1 MQFILKDGY
10 IYLVKN
16 EVSPNN
22 RVEGTVI
29 IKYVDDFENKRFSYS
44 VNDGP
49 YQRLV
54 NETLIIEKNE
64 LNKPYL
70 DLKIK
75 ASNKEGTEIFK
86 TDRLPITY
94 SLVIGGKV
102 EDSYPQTMN
111 MLINKANRLEKTLET
126 KVNELDQKTIK
137 TISEL
142 EKRVRDLEEVGEL
155 I

>member
-29 IKYVDDFENKRFSYS
+29 VKYVDDFENKRFSYS

-49 YQRLV
+49 YKTIK
-54 NETLIIEKNE
+54 NEIIVIEKEE

-75 ASNKEGTEIFK
+75 ASNKEGTEVFK

-102 EDSYPQTMN
+102 EDSYPQT
-111 MLINKANRLEKTLET
+111 INVLMSRLN
-126 KVNELDQKTIK
+126 KVEQRIQ
-137 TISEL
+137 
-142 EKRVRDLEEVGEL
+142 DLEEVGEL

>member
-29 IKYVDDFENKRFSYS
+29 VKYVDDFENKRFSYS

-49 YQRLV
+49 YKTIQ
-54 NETLIIEKNE
+54 NETIVIEKEE

-75 ASNKEGTEIFK
+75 ASNKEGTEVFK

-102 EDSYPQTMN
+102 EDSYPQT
-111 MLINKANRLEKTLET
+111 INVLMSRLN
-126 KVNELDQKTIK
+126 KVEQRIQ
-137 TISEL
+137 
-142 EKRVRDLEEVGEL
+142 DLEEVGEL

>member
-29 IKYVDDFENKRFSYS
+29 VKYVDDFENKRFAYS

-49 YQRLV
+49 YKTIQ
-54 NETLIIEKNE
+54 NETIVIEKEE

-75 ASNKEGTEIFK
+75 ASNKEGTEVFK

-102 EDSYPQTMN
+102 EDSYPQT
-111 MLINKANRLEKTLET
+111 INVLMSRLN
-126 KVNELDQKTIK
+126 KVEQRIQ
-137 TISEL
+137 
-142 EKRVRDLEEVGEL
+142 DLEEVGEL

>member
-22 RVEGTVI
+22 RVEGTVV
-29 IKYVDDFENKRFSYS
+29 IKYIDDYENKKFSYS

-49 YQRLV
+49 YKPIKNERLYIDK
-54 NETLIIEKNE
+54 EE

-75 ASNKEGTEIFK
+75 ASSKEGAEIFK

-94 SLVIGGKV
+94 SLVIGGKI
-102 EDSYPQTMN
+102 EDSYTQTMN
-111 MLINKANRLEKTLET
+111 MLMNRLN
-126 KVNELDQKTIK
+126 KVEQRLK
-137 TISEL
+137 
-142 EKRVRDLEEVGEL
+142 DLEEVGEL

>member
-1 MQFILKDGY
+1 MQLILKDNY
-10 IYLVKN
+10 IYVVKN

-22 RVEGTVI
+22 RVEGTVVV
-29 IKYVDDFENKRFSYS
+29 KYVDDFENKRFSYS
-44 VNDGP
+44 VNGASFKP
-49 YQRLV
+49 II
-54 NETLIIEKNE
+54 NETIIIEKEE
-64 LNKPYL
+64 LDKPYL

-86 TDRLPITY
+86 SDRLPITY

-102 EDSYPQTMN
+102 EDSYPQTMRVL
-111 MLINKANRLEKTLET
+111 MNK
-126 KVNELDQKTIK
+126 
-137 TISEL
+137 ISEL

>member
-22 RVEGTVI
+22 KVEGTVV
-29 IKYVDDFENKRFSYS
+29 IKYVDDHENKRFSYS
-44 VNDGP
+44 VNDKP
-49 YQRLV
+49 YKKLL
-54 NETLIIEKNE
+54 NETIVIEKTD
-64 LNKPYL
+64 LDKPYL

-94 SLVIGGKV
+94 SLVIGGKI
-102 EDSYPQTMN
+102 EDSYTQTMN
-111 MLINKANRLEKTLET
+111 MIMRRLNR
-126 KVNELDQKTIK
+126 VELRLKQ
-137 TISEL
+137 
-142 EKRVRDLEEVGEL
+142 LEEVGEL